1 MKRVLIIDADAD
13 FLMDL
18 KQSLNAYDYEV
29 VTVTDSGNIFDLL
42 SWHQPDIL
50 LVNYILNEGNGGTIS
65 HQIKSNPETHE
76 IPVIMMSDYAD
87 LCHLWKK
94 FGCND
99 YVLKPIHTSTL
110 VEKMEFWLKK
120 ARVPILH

>member
-1 MKRVLIIDADAD
+1 MKRVLIIDADTD
-13 FLMDL
+13 FLVDL
-18 KQSLNAYDYEV
+18 RQKLSAYNFDV
-29 VTVTDSGNIFDLL
+29 RTVSDPGNIFDLIYQ
-42 SWHQPDIL
+42 HEPDLL

-65 HQIKSNPETHE
+65 HQIKTSPDTHD
-76 IPVIMMSDYAD
+76 IPVIMMSDYSD

-99 YVLKPIHTSTL
+99 YLLKPINTSQL
-110 VEKMEFWLKK
+110 VEKIDFWLRN